1 MNGSVVPILEK
12 PNHDSI
18 SEKCGDLVNVFYRG
32 DKLSPLELDIERMYI
47 AEKLEKHQNY
57 QKRKSFRYKVK
68 WTVSDFN
75 RFQDQLN
82 YRMNDGEYFANI
94 KPKFVPFDLDKALE
108 CMHTHQ
114 DIQKTSKIRRM
125 MTYFTDVKAFERGS
139 KRSNMEATTI
149 LQRILMYIDSWE
161 FVNSMDIP
169 NDFHIN
175 HSIANMHVWL
185 IY

>member
-18 SEKCGDLVNVFYRG
+18 SEKCGALVDVFYRG

-75 RFQDQLN
+75 RF
-82 YRMNDGEYFANI
+82 
-94 KPKFVPFDLDKALE
+94 
-108 CMHTHQ
+108 
-114 DIQKTSKIRRM
+114 
-125 MTYFTDVKAFERGS
+125 
-139 KRSNMEATTI
+139 
-149 LQRILMYIDSWE
+149 
-161 FVNSMDIP
+161 
-169 NDFHIN
+169 
-175 HSIANMHVWL
+175 
-185 IY
+185 

>member
-1 MNGSVVPILEK
+1 
-12 PNHDSI
+12 
-18 SEKCGDLVNVFYRG
+18 
-32 DKLSPLELDIERMYI
+32 
-47 AEKLEKHQNY
+47 
-57 QKRKSFRYKVK
+57 
-68 WTVSDFN
+68 
-75 RFQDQLN
+75 
-82 YRMNDGEYFANI
+82 MNDGEYFANI